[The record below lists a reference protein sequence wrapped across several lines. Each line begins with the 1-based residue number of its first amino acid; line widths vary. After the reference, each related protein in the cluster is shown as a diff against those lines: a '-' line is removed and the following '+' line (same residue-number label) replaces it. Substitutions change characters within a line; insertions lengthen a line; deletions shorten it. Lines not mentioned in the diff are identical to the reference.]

1 MPEKKMNIKK
11 AIAISLRGYKILWQ
25 SPMMLLSGG
34 LHAAAEAL
42 SPFIGIYMLAQI
54 INELATDRNLDRLI
68 RLTIITLIATAVASL
83 LTAGLLRLKNY
94 HRSTQYFERQKL
106 FTDKLFKMDFRDV
119 DSSHT
124 HGLLSQ
130 IRQNDNWGGWGFWR
144 LISSFDAV
152 IKAILSIAGAIALTV
167 SLFTSQVPQGVG
179 WLTVLNH
186 PLFILLIIV
195 VMITVSVISP
205 LLAVKG
211 QLYFVSIADTMKLG
225 NRIFEFWARLAYDT
239 KRTLDMRMYRQDVFS
254 QDHLAVSLFGTD
266 EKDLIHVIRPV
277 TIKMST
283 FSSLSAMVGHVL
295 TAVVYIFICLKAWGG
310 AFAVGSITQYI
321 RSITAMAA
329 GFSSLVMALGAL
341 YNNAS
346 FLQTVFEY
354 LDIENT
360 MYQGSLSTEKRSD
373 NKYSVEFK
381 NVSFK
386 YPGREEYALRNVS
399 LNFEVG
405 QRLAVVG
412 ENGSGKTTFIKLL
425 CRLYDPTE
433 GEILLNGIDI
443 RKYDYRQYMD
453 IFAVVFQDFKLLAFE
468 LGQNVAASAEYDS
481 KKVSESLAKVG
492 LEEKWDLETTLYKDF
507 KEDGVEVSGGEA
519 QKIALARILYKNAPF
534 IILDEPTA
542 ALDPLAE
549 FEVYSKMNEIIG
561 KKGEKTSV
569 FISHRLSSCRF
580 CDNIAVFDKGRVV
593 QKGGHDE
600 LVADLKGKYY
610 ELWDAQAEYYT
621 G

>member
-1 MPEKKMNIKK
+1 MPEKKLNIKE
-11 AIAISLRGYKILWQ
+11 AIQANMRGYKILWKT
-25 SPMMLLSGG
+25 PMILLSGG

-42 SPFIGIYMLAQI
+42 SPFIGIYLLAQI
-54 INELATDRNLDRLI
+54 INEIAGARDLDRLI
-68 RLTIITLIATAVASL
+68 RLTIITLVATAISSL
-83 LTAGLLRLKNY
+83 ITAGLLRLKNY
-94 HRSTQYFERQKL
+94 HRSTEFFIGQKIL
-106 FTDKLFKMDFRDV
+106 TDKLLEMDFRDV
-119 DSSHT
+119 DSSNT
-124 HGLLSQ
+124 HELLSQ
-130 IRQNDNWGGWGFWR
+130 IRQNRQWGGWGLWK
-144 LISSFDAV
+144 LIVNFDNVVKATLGILGAV
-152 IKAILSIAGAIALTV
+152 ALTV
-167 SLFTSQVPQGVG
+167 SLFISQVPQEAG
-179 WLTVLNH
+179 WLTALNH

-195 VMITVSVISP
+195 VMILVSIASP

-211 QLYFVSIADTMKLG
+211 QSFFVAIADTMKFG
-225 NRIFEFWARLAYDT
+225 NRIFSFWGRLSYDRS
-239 KRTLDMRMYRQDVFS
+239 RTLDMRMYRQDKFS
-254 QDHLAVSLFGTD
+254 QDHLATNLFGT
-266 EKDLIHVIRPV
+266 EETDLFHTISPAV
-277 TIKMST
+277 TKMCIYHD
-283 FSSLSAMVGHVL
+283 LSAAVSHVL

-310 AFAVGSITQYI
+310 AFAVGSITQYV
-321 RSITAMAA
+321 RSITAMAT
-329 GFSSLVMALGAL
+329 GFSALVMALGEL
-341 YNNAS
+341 YNNAN
-346 FLQTVFEY
+346 FLQPIFEY
-354 LDIENT
+354 LEIENA

-386 YPGREEYALRNVS
+386 YPGRDDYALRNVS

-453 IFAVVFQDFKLLAFE
+453 IFAVVFQDFKLLSFG
-468 LGQNVAASAEYDS
+468 LGQNVAAATEYDS
-481 KKVSESLAKVG
+481 KKALDSLAKVG
-492 LEEKWDLETTLYKDF
+492 LKEKWGLEATIGKDF
-507 KEDGVEVSGGEA
+507 KEDGVDVSGGEA
-519 QKIALARILYKNAPF
+519 QKIALARVLYKDAPF

-580 CDNIAVFDKGRVV
+580 CDNIAVFDKGSVV
-593 QKGGHDE
+593 QKGRHDD
-600 LVADLKGKYY
+600 LVADLDGKYY
-610 ELWDAQAEYYT
+610 ELWDAQAEYYA
-621 G
+621 